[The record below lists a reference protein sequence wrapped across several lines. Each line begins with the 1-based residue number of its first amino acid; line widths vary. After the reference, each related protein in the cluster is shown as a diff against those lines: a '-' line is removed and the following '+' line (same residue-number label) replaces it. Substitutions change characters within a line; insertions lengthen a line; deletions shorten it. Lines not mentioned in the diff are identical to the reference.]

1 MNLISSPST
10 GHILQILLGLFIF
23 NVCFILNFAKAK
35 RTSRIGL
42 AMSQVDEDLLKL
54 AAPCR
59 NLIDYKRSLRI
70 KWTVLSL
77 GVSFFT
83 FMTIFDFFVFKE

>member
-1 MNLISSPST
+1 M
-10 GHILQILLGLFIF
+10 
-23 NVCFILNFAKAK
+23 
-35 RTSRIGL
+35 
-42 AMSQVDEDLLKL
+42 DEDLLKL